1 MIQFFH
7 KEVFRWM
14 NHWLALCS
22 IKECRRGSFTCTIE
36 LIDQTYPA
44 TVKVSHVSA
53 DAEHAQT
60 FAESFA

>member
-1 MIQFFH
+1 
-7 KEVFRWM
+7 M

-22 IKECRRGSFTCTIE
+22 IKECRRGSFTCMIE